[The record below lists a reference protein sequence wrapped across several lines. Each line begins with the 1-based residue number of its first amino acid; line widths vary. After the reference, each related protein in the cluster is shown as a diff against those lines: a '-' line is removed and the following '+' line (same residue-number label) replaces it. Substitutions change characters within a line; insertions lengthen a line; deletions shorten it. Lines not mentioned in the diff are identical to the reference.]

1 MLSVAFT
8 FQSMNIENHK
18 FTFIYFQGVD
28 DWNFDTFG
36 LDRVSKGSPLKYIG
50 YELLT
55 KYGCLHKYKV
65 CKI

>member
-1 MLSVAFT
+1 MYRDEKSHF
-8 FQSMNIENHK
+8 FK
-18 FTFIYFQGVD
+18 FKGVD

-36 LDRVSKGSPLKYIG
+36 LNKASKGSPLKYIG

-65 CKI
+65 YSFQQ

>member
-1 MLSVAFT
+1 
-8 FQSMNIENHK
+8 MNIENHK
-18 FTFIYFQGVD
+18 FAIRFIYFQGVD